1 MAQNNRPYVL
11 WRRVSTK
18 QQGESELGLQAQTA
32 IALHFME
39 AEPVK
44 TFTDIYSGTK
54 LKECRNLRAA
64 INYCKATGYLLV
76 VAKTDR
82 FRDTKDGL
90 DILDEIG
97 EHNLSFCDLPYP
109 DRTILTMM
117 FAMWERQAIMGR
129 INTKLAL
136 NVRKEYQRKGQTWIS
151 KTGRECDRLGRPAD
165 GIDENGK
172 PYWDVSPMV
181 EAAAQKRSEAA
192 ILWMDSSKAVER
204 ARTKRAEGWKIDDIV
219 KDLGELYDQNI
230 PDDPKQAN
238 PYGTAKG
245 CKPSKGTVSKWC
257 REMNPIAI

>member
-18 QQGESELGLQAQTA
+18 QQGESKLGLQAQTA
-32 IALHFME
+32 IALHFMGT
-39 AEPVK
+39 EPVK

-97 EHNLSFCDLPYP
+97 EHNLSFCDMPYP

-117 FAMWERQAIMGR
+117 FSMWERQAIMGR

-151 KTGRECDRLGRPAD
+151 KTGRECNRLGRPAD
-165 GIDENGK
+165 GIDEHGK
-172 PYWDVSPMV
+172 PYWDLSAAN
-181 EAAAQKRSEAA
+181 EASCRAKHEAA
-192 ILWMDSSKAVER
+192 ILWREQSKAVMF
-204 ARTKRAEGWKIDDIV
+204 ARRKRAEGWGITRITEELGQLFDDNATYGRE
-219 KDLGELYDQNI
+219 GE
-230 PDDPKQAN
+230 N
-238 PYGTAKG
+238 PYGTPRG
-245 CKPSKGTVSKWC
+245 CRPTQGTVSAWC
-257 REMNPIAI
+257 RGMNPLAV

>member
-39 AEPVK
+39 TEPVK

-165 GIDENGK
+165 GIDEKTGK
-172 PYWDVSPMV
+172 PYWNLSAAN
-181 EAAAQKRSEAA
+181 EASCKSKQDAA
-192 ILWMDSSKAVER
+192 IRWRENSAAYKMVREWAAMGKTRNEML
-204 ARTKRAEGWKIDDIV
+204 AELQK
-219 KDLGELYDQNI
+219 LYEHA
-230 PDDPKQAN
+230 PEKF
-238 PYGTAKG
+238 GTPNG
-245 CKPSKGTVSKWC
+245 RCVTRSVLDRWC

>member
-165 GIDENGK
+165 GIDEHGR
-172 PYWDVSPMV
+172 PYWDMSAAT
-181 EAAAQKRSEAA
+181 EAASMRRTDEKIRWKE
-192 ILWMDSSKAVER
+192 SSSAYKWTM
-204 ARTKRAEGWKIDDIV
+204 ARVAEGMPRKEIV
-219 KDLGELYDQNI
+219 RLFNEQHKLN
-230 PDDPKQAN
+230 PDV
-238 PYGTAKG
+238 YCTRTG
-245 CKPSKGTVSKWC
+245 KPLTEATLSIWC
-257 REMNPIAI
+257 REMNPLAV

>member
-136 NVRKEYQRKGQTWIS
+136 NVRKEYQRKGLTWIS
-151 KTGRECDRLGRPAD
+151 KTGRECSRLGRPAD
-165 GIDENGK
+165 GMDENGK
-172 PYWDVSPMV
+172 PYWDLSAANAAS
-181 EAAAQKRSEAA
+181 AAARTDAA
-192 ILWMDSSKAVER
+192 ISWRDSSQAVKFVR
-204 ARTKRAEGWKIDDIV
+204 RKKAEGWGVVQITEE
-219 KDLGELYDQNI
+219 LGKLYNEF
-230 PDDPKQAN
+230 ASNESSTN
-238 PYGTAKG
+238 PYATPNG
-245 CKPSKGTVSKWC
+245 CKPQKGTVSRWC